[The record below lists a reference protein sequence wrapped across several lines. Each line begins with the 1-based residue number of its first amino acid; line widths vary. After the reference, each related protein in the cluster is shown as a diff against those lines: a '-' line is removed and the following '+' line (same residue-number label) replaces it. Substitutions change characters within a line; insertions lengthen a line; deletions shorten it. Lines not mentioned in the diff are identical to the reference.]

1 MWQKVLWQ
9 KALWQKV
16 LMISG
21 SALWGLTAFF
31 LPPAPLL
38 AQTSGCGLLNE
49 AQLAGV
55 LPEAQA
61 IQQLSQVP
69 GRCVFE
75 WRKANAEELEKQNQ
89 ERLRS
94 SMQRGGS
101 PYQPVTTWG
110 KLSLEIRQ
118 KLATQAQ
125 AQAAFKQE
133 AAGQRDTGFGSPD
146 ALGDQAFEVL
156 KNDKSLMAW
165 NGQSKTLLFQSGLY
179 LLVLSLDVADTPE
192 KNRDLAL
199 KIAPLVKLAP

>member
-1 MWQKVLWQ
+1 MWQKVLT
-9 KALWQKV
+9 V
-16 LMISG
+16 SG
-21 SALWGLTAFF
+21 SALWGLALF
-31 LPPAPLL
+31 L
-38 AQTSGCGLLNE
+38 AQPTPLQAQTAGCGLLSE
-49 AQLAGV
+49 TQLAGL

-75 WRKANAEELEKQNQ
+75 WRKTNADELEKQNQ

-101 PYQPVTTWG
+101 PYQPVSGWS
-110 KLSLEIRQ
+110 KISLEIRQ
-118 KLATQAQ
+118 KFSTQAE

-133 AAGQRDTGFGSPD
+133 AAGQREARFGSPD

-165 NGQSKTLLFQSGLY
+165 NGESKTLLFQSGLY
-179 LLVLSLDVADTPE
+179 LFVLSLDVAETPD